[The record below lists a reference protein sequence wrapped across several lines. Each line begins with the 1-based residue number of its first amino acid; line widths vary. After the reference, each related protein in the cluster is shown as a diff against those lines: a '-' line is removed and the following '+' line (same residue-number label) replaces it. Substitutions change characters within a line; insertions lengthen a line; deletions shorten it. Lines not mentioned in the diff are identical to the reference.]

1 MDVSFVAATE
11 NLTPAELK
19 KMKRKQRKAQKKAE
33 MEQQKQKAE
42 MERREQN
49 KNKAN
54 DGEMDGPKEE
64 ELVPDKLARVRQ
76 TLWYLLETGR
86 EDGAAA
92 CFICRHQF
100 SVSRR
105 NLLIEEWQRS
115 FLRGEN
121 CTKHFENFQ
130 RCFCVCFKQIC

>member
-1 MDVSFVAATE
+1 MDVSFVAETE

-76 TLWYLLETGR
+76 TLWYLLGTGW
-86 EDGAAA
+86 EDGAVA
-92 CFICRHQF
+92 CFICRHPF
-100 SVSRR
+100 SVGRR
-105 NLLIEEWQRS
+105 NLLIEEWQR
-115 FLRGEN
+115 
-121 CTKHFENFQ
+121 
-130 RCFCVCFKQIC
+130 